1 MTEAEREDKLAETM
15 LKAIPVMSDFD
26 RGYFF
31 GKAETLLAQEETEVQ
46 EKAEEMADE
55 SKCVLH
61 DERASGASCA

>member
-31 GKAETLLAQEETEVQ
+31 GKAETLLAQEETETEVQ
-46 EKAEEMADE
+46 EKADGEN
-55 SKCVLH
+55 C
-61 DERASGASCA
+61 G